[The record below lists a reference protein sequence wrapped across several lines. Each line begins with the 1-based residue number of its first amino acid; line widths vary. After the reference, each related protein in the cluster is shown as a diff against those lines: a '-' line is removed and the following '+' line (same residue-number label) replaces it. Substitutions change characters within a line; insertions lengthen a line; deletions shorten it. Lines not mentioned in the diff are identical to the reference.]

1 MSICKIIKNCKNINI
16 TCVKYINKLIQLYLI
31 HHFILLPN
39 VDFLFILFKD
49 VMADA
54 NILQG
59 VLFHNDVVDDT
70 DVIEA
75 IIFS

>member
-16 TCVKYINKLIQLYLI
+16 NCVKYINKLIQLYLI